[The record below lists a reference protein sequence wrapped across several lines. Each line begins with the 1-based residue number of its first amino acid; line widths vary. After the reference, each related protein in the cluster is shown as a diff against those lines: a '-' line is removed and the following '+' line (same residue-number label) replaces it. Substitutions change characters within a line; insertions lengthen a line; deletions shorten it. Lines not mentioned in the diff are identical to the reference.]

1 MKNEDILINDEI
13 LRTKLSYE
21 EALSLCS
28 VA

>member
-1 MKNEDILINDEI
+1 MKNEGILINDKT

-21 EALSLCS
+21 EALSLYR